1 MDYGQL
7 SEVIRR
13 RRSVRNYKP
22 DPVSDEV
29 INKIIEA
36 AKWAPS
42 GNNSQPWEIV
52 VVRDKALLQEINNV
66 LHEVHG
72 SKNKQEFGAPVT
84 LLILGD
90 PRYCDAYPKGPF
102 RDEIFHAS
110 LSAAIEN
117 MLLAATALGLGGSL
131 WKTVSATAGVK
142 IKDILGIPQ
151 LYVLKVMLPLGYPSR
166 PVKAPCKRDVIVHEN
181 RYDRNK
187 HLSDEEVTETIK
199 KYSRFKG
206 LNKKR
211 VP

>member
-1 MDYGQL
+1 MDYDQL
-7 SEVIRR
+7 MEVIRS

-29 INKIIEA
+29 INQVIEA

-52 VVRDKALLQEINNV
+52 VLKDKALMEKVNTI

-72 SKNKQEFGAPVT
+72 SKNKQDFGAPAT
-84 LLILGD
+84 LLVLGD

-102 RDEIFHAS
+102 REEIFHAS

-142 IKDILGIPQ
+142 IKDLLGIPQ
-151 LYVLKVMLPLGYPSR
+151 LYVLKVMLPLGYPTM
-166 PVKAPCKRDVIVHEN
+166 PVKAPRKRDVVVHEN
-181 RYDRNK
+181 RYDQTNLK
-187 HLSDEEVTETIK
+187 SDEEVTAIIK
-199 KYSRFKG
+199 EYSRFKG

>member
-1 MDYGQL
+1 MDYDQL
-7 SEVIRR
+7 MEVIRS

-29 INKIIEA
+29 INQVIEA
-36 AKWAPS
+36 ANWAPS

-52 VVRDKALLQEINNV
+52 VLKDKTLMKKVNNI

-72 SKNKQEFGAPVT
+72 SKSKQEFGAPVT
-84 LLILGD
+84 LLVLGD

-102 RDEIFHAS
+102 REEIFHAS
-110 LSAAIEN
+110 LSAAIQN

-142 IKDILGIPQ
+142 IKDLLGIPQ
-151 LYVLKVMLPLGYPSR
+151 LYFLKVMLPLGYPTK
-166 PVKAPCKRDVIVHEN
+166 PVKAPRKREVLVHEN
-181 RYDRNK
+181 RYDQTNLK
-187 HLSDEEVTETIK
+187 SDEEVAAIIK
-199 KYSRFKG
+199 EYSRFKG

>member
-1 MDYGQL
+1 MDYDQL
-7 SEVIRR
+7 IEVIRS

-29 INKIIEA
+29 INQVIEA

-52 VVRDKALLQEINNV
+52 VLKDRTLMKKVNDI

-84 LLILGD
+84 LLVLGD
-90 PRYCDAYPKGPF
+90 PRYSDAYPKGPF
-102 RDEIFHAS
+102 REEIFQAS
-110 LSAAIEN
+110 LSAAVEN

-142 IKDILGIPQ
+142 IKDLLGIPQ
-151 LYVLKVMLPLGYPSR
+151 LYFLKVMLPLGYPTR
-166 PVKAPCKRDVIVHEN
+166 PVKAPRKRDVVVHEN
-181 RYDRNK
+181 RYDPSK
-187 HLSDEEVTETIK
+187 LKSDEEVLGIIK

>member
-1 MDYGQL
+1 MDYDQL
-7 SEVIRR
+7 MEVIRA

-22 DPVSDEV
+22 DPVSDEIV
-29 INKIIEA
+29 NQVIEA

-52 VVRDKALLQEINNV
+52 VLKDKALMKKVNDI

-72 SKNKQEFGAPVT
+72 SKSKQEFGAPVT
-84 LLILGD
+84 LLVLGD

-102 RDEIFHAS
+102 REEIFHAS

-142 IKDILGIPQ
+142 IKDLLGIPQ
-151 LYVLKVMLPLGYPSR
+151 FYFLKVMLPLGYPTRS
-166 PVKAPCKRDVIVHEN
+166 VKAPRKRDVIVHEN
-181 RYDRNK
+181 RYDQAK
-187 HLSDEEVTETIK
+187 LKSDEEVIKTIK
-199 KYSRFKG
+199 EYSRFKS